1 MIDLQTAL
9 DCVVA
14 ATTANKT
21 VRVGLDELRTGDVLA
36 GAITAQENSP
46 PFDKSLRDGFAI
58 RAGDWEAGASFQ
70 VIETVHAGEMPTRSV
85 EPGMAT
91 RIMTGA
97 PMPEGADCVV
107 MIEHSRPLTNDDG
120 SHRVTLEPPRAVSS
134 GDYVL
139 RAGAV
144 MQAGRQVLAAGS
156 RITPMVQGLLAE
168 LGEVEP
174 LVFARPRVAVLTTG
188 NELVPLWQTPG
199 PGQIRNS
206 NKTLLEGLVRDG
218 GFDLVWS
225 GHANDE
231 AQELSQAVDQ
241 ALAAADVVF
250 VTGGVSAGDLDLV
263 PASLAEHGVETI
275 FHKVNIKPGR
285 PLWFGKR
292 ERDGETKLVFGLP
305 GNPVSVLA
313 TYVVFGRLALERLS
327 GLTIMSPDWFPVRLN
342 GDYEHRGE
350 RATLHPARL
359 HRDAAGLI
367 ATPGPWQGSP
377 DLHTL
382 TQSQALLHFTAGN
395 RTYPAASIVSA
406 VWLNHADGGQIR

>member
-1 MIDLQTAL
+1 MIDLQAAL

-14 ATTANKT
+14 ATKAAKT
-21 VRVGLDELRTGDVLA
+21 ERLGIEKLRTGDVLA
-36 GAITAQENSP
+36 AATTAQENSP

-58 RAGDWEAGASFQ
+58 RVSDLEAGASFE
-70 VIETVHAGEMPTRSV
+70 VVETVHAGAVPTRSV
-85 EPGMAT
+85 EPGTAT

-107 MIEHSRPLTNDDG
+107 MVEHSRPFTNDDG
-120 SHRVTLEPPRAVSS
+120 THRVLLEPPHAVSR

-144 MQAGRQVLAAGS
+144 MQAGSEVLAAGT
-156 RITPMVQGLLAE
+156 RITPMVLGLLAE

-174 LVFARPRVAVLTTG
+174 LIFARPRVAVLTTG
-188 NELVPLWQTPG
+188 NELVPPSQTPG

-206 NKTLLEGLVRDG
+206 NKTLLEGLIRDG
-218 GFDLVWS
+218 GFELVWS
-225 GHANDE
+225 SHASDE
-231 AQELSQAVDQ
+231 AQELSQAVGQ

-263 PASLAEHGVETI
+263 PATLAEHGVETI

-285 PLWFGKR
+285 PLWFGERKR
-292 ERDGETKLVFGLP
+292 NGEAKLVFGLP

-313 TYVVFGRLALERLS
+313 TYVVFGRLALARLS
-327 GLTIMSPDWFPVRLN
+327 GLTIESPDWFPVRLN
-342 GDYEHRGE
+342 GDYEHRGD

-359 HRDAAGLI
+359 HRDTAGLV

-395 RTYPAASIVSA
+395 RTYKAASIVSA